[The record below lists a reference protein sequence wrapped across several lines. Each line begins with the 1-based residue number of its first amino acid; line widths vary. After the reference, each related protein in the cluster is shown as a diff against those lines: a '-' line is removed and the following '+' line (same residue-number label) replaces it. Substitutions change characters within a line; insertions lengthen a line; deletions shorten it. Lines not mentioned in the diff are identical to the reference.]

1 MKEKEY
7 VPNAVYTFSVGLSDD
22 FNVRIHV
29 PVKPEAVEKYIH
41 DSRPRKPTT
50 SVVGGIGQPSLK
62 LNVKKKLRTLDN
74 FRTKTLFIM

>member
-41 DSRPRKPTT
+41 PDPP
-50 SVVGGIGQPSLK
+50 K
-62 LNVKKKLRTLDN
+62 LL
-74 FRTKTLFIM
+74 